1 MPGVGV
7 DAPAEQQAGV
17 GGVEGVV
24 PPVLGQ
30 AGQLARGVGGG
41 AEHLHRAPRTP
52 ATRHQDGCSRIE
64 IFGETMI
71 DDSCLP
77 SSLDVEQ
84 CSRGRSESIPKII
97 ILTKLLLFEKCWI
110 VFSVHKVLSLLLTS
124 RGYVNEGSKLT

>member
-1 MPGVGV
+1 MSMSIFLSHTNSFMRYNPCMGREEIYLSIYLYIYLSIYISIYLSIYTCISIPVPGVGV

-77 SSLDVEQ
+77 SSLDV
-84 CSRGRSESIPKII
+84 
-97 ILTKLLLFEKCWI
+97 
-110 VFSVHKVLSLLLTS
+110 
-124 RGYVNEGSKLT
+124 